1 MKRGFP
7 QTMKT
12 RDYGGRTGED
22 EGAIGLVTPRTTA
35 SSLKGALIQF
45 SHRPNLGKAHWP
57 RMPVS

>member
-45 SHRPNLGKAHWP
+45 SHRPNLGKAH
-57 RMPVS
+57 